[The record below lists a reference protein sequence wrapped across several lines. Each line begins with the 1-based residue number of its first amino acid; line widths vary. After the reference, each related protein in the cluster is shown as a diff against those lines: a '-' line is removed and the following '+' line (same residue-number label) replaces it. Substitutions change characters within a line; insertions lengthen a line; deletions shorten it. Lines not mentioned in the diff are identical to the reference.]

1 MRAARL
7 LPATLLLGLAVAA
20 CAGPAQP
27 GWTFAP
33 PPSAA
38 PSSAPSTE
46 PGGGAPAVAAADAP
60 SAAPAAPAG
69 GTGGTVLNLAAS
81 GVQWVE
87 TTLEA
92 PAGQPFRIAFDNQ
105 DPSIPHNVDILDGS
119 GANVFPGADV
129 TGPSAITYD
138 VPALGAGT
146 YKFICKWH
154 PNMVGELTVK

>member
-33 PPSAA
+33 PPS
-38 PSSAPSTE
+38 P
-46 PGGGAPAVAAADAP
+46 AP
-60 SAAPAAPAG
+60 SAAPSAELAAGAPSAAPSAAASASTAS
-69 GTGGTVLNLAAS
+69 TGGTVLNLAAS

-87 TTLEA
+87 TALDA
-92 PAGQPFRIAFDNQ
+92 PAGQPFQIAFDNQ

-119 GANVFPGADV
+119 GAKVFSGADI
-129 TGPSAITYD
+129 TGPNTVTYD

-146 YKFICKWH
+146 YKFVCKWH

>member
-7 LPATLLLGLAVAA
+7 IPAALLLGLAVAA

-33 PPSAA
+33 PPTPAPSAA
-38 PSSAPSTE
+38 PSAE
-46 PGGGAPAVAAADAP
+46 PGGGAPAVAP
-60 SAAPAAPAG
+60 SAAPSAPAGGTG

-87 TTLEA
+87 TALEA
-92 PAGQPFRIAFDNQ
+92 PAGQPFQIVFDNQ

-119 GANVFPGADV
+119 GAHVFPGADI

-146 YKFICKWH
+146 YKYICKWH